1 MPKDRPAMEFTNSSQ
16 EIKLEPIN
24 SGLYILESINGLILC
39 CNRSGSL
46 TFANKKAREMLG
58 IKVEEVPELKIYD
71 FVNPQEYNLLEKI
84 LFTALQEHVSLS
96 FESCIL
102 DAKKIPRIHRLNIS
116 VPVDGKKDED
126 EVLILLEDLSERR
139 QMEEAFVDSEHRLAH
154 IIDFLPDA
162 TLAIDCNGR
171 VITWNRAAEEMT
183 GVRAREIIGKGN
195 YEYALPFYGYRRPLL
210 LDQVLSASAEWQQS
224 YTVLEKKDRILSV
237 ENFYPAVGECGA
249 YLRSTAAPL
258 LDADGKLIGAI
269 ESIQNVTQKKR
280 AEEITAIQRDL
291 GISMIAVNGMEEA
304 LSICLNSALKISGM
318 HAGAIFLVDKGGDKL
333 TLSVHRGLSP
343 GFVEQVK
350 TCDFNTESSL
360 YTQALY
366 SSADELTAYFGDI
379 ILQEGLKSMAIIP
392 IFHKDKMLASLKLSS
407 RIISVVPE
415 HSRQAIENVANY
427 IGTIIA
433 RLQVEEELRESEERY
448 RQLVEVSPD
457 AIAVHING
465 RIVFI
470 NHAGARL
477 LGAEKSEDILGR
489 RIIEFIHPESRQVY
503 IDLMEPLAA
512 NGVFPLTEMKVILI
526 NGKIIYTEVTGAA
539 LVFEGTP
546 AVQIIVRDITVRKKA
561 QYDLSREVYKLRV
574 LYDLAV
580 AMSSSQSM
588 DETLKLTADKSRE
601 LFAADCI
608 FIFLIDESKNEA
620 IPHTLSGNK
629 LTEWLEVR
637 IPYGKGL
644 IGMVAASE
652 SGYIIEDYITSP
664 LFTHIFDD
672 LVLEEGLICGLAAP
686 IIIGND
692 CLGVLVV
699 GHRKRTVLTEAN
711 LDTLTLIANLL
722 AVEITRD
729 RAEES
734 LQKSLEHLRTVF
746 ECTVNALSITAEK
759 KDPYT
764 AGHQR
769 RVASLACAIAQ
780 EMKLPQYYIDNVRT
794 ASILH
799 DIGKLQIPTDILTK
813 PGGLTEIERLL
824 VKTHPQAGYEIVK
837 TIPFAQAISTALLQ
851 HHERMDGS
859 GYPRGLS
866 GEEILLEARI
876 LAVADVVE
884 AMASHRPYRPALG
897 IESALEEIRCGAGT
911 IYDAEVVE
919 ACLKVF
925 SSNNFTF

>member
-1 MPKDRPAMEFTNSSQ
+1 MPKDRPAMEFTNRSQ

-39 CNRSGSL
+39 CNSRGRL

-58 IKVEEVPELKIYD
+58 IKAEEVPELKIYD
-71 FVNPQEYNLLEKI
+71 FVVPQEHNLLEKKV
-84 LFTALQEHVSLS
+84 FTSLQERISLT
-96 FESCIL
+96 FEACIL
-102 DAKKIPRIHRLNIS
+102 DAKKTPKFYRMNIS

-126 EVLILLEDLSERR
+126 VVLILLEDLSERG
-139 QMEEAFVDSEHRLAH
+139 QMEEAFVESEHRLAH

-210 LDQVLSASAEWQQS
+210 LDQVLLASAEWEQS
-224 YTVLEKKDRILSV
+224 YSVLEKKDRSLRAD
-237 ENFYPAVGECGA
+237 NFCPAVGESGA

-269 ESIQNVTQKKR
+269 ESIQNVTQKKW

-291 GISMIAVNGMEEA
+291 GISMMAINGMEEI
-304 LSICLNSALKISGM
+304 LSICLNSALKSSGM
-318 HAGAIFLVDKGGDKL
+318 HAGAIFLVDNGGEKL
-333 TLSVHRGLSP
+333 TLSVHRGFSP
-343 GFVEQVK
+343 RFVEQVK
-350 TCDFNTESSL
+350 TCTFNSNSSI
-360 YTQALY
+360 YTQPIY
-366 SSADELTAYFGDI
+366 STADKLTAYFGDI
-379 ILQEGLKSMAIIP
+379 VLQEGLKSIAIIP
-392 IFHKDKMLASLKLSS
+392 IYHKDRMLASLKLSS

-427 IGTIIA
+427 IGSIIA

-457 AIAVHING
+457 AIAVHVNG

-477 LGAEKSEDILGR
+477 LGAEKAEDILGR
-489 RIIEFIHPESRQVY
+489 RILEFIHPESRQVY
-503 IDLMEPLAA
+503 INLIEPLAA
-512 NGVFPLTEMKVILI
+512 NGVFPLTEMKIKLI

-580 AMSSSQSM
+580 AMSSSQNM

-608 FIFLIDESKNEA
+608 FIFLIDESKSEVF
-620 IPHTLSGNK
+620 PHTLSGNK
-629 LTEWLEVR
+629 LTEWLEVS

-644 IGMVAASE
+644 VGMVAASE
-652 SGYIIEDYITSP
+652 SGYIIEDYITSL

-692 CLGVLVV
+692 
-699 GHRKRTVLTEAN
+699 
-711 LDTLTLIANLL
+711 
-722 AVEITRD
+722 
-729 RAEES
+729 
-734 LQKSLEHLRTVF
+734 
-746 ECTVNALSITAEK
+746 
-759 KDPYT
+759 
-764 AGHQR
+764 
-769 RVASLACAIAQ
+769 
-780 EMKLPQYYIDNVRT
+780 
-794 ASILH
+794 
-799 DIGKLQIPTDILTK
+799 
-813 PGGLTEIERLL
+813 
-824 VKTHPQAGYEIVK
+824 
-837 TIPFAQAISTALLQ
+837 
-851 HHERMDGS
+851 
-859 GYPRGLS
+859 
-866 GEEILLEARI
+866 
-876 LAVADVVE
+876 
-884 AMASHRPYRPALG
+884 
-897 IESALEEIRCGAGT
+897 
-911 IYDAEVVE
+911 
-919 ACLKVF
+919 
-925 SSNNFTF
+925 